1 MPHREEVI
9 IVIDERGVGKTL
21 YTESIPLEKLGE
33 LKITRASHVEPDGK
47 GKWKADVR
55 PSGGPVLKP
64 FKTRSEALA
73 AEVKW
78 LKKNKL
84 K

>member
-9 IVIDERGVGKTL
+9 LVIDECGVGKTL
-21 YTESIPLEKLGE
+21 YTESIPLEKLGK

-47 GKWKADVR
+47 GWKADMR
-55 PSGGPVLKP
+55 PSGGPVLKS
-64 FKTRSEALA
+64 FKTRSAALA